1 MKFYTYTTDPSH
13 WDDAEYYNSV
23 EECLQAA
30 KVTLDEDDF
39 EDDEHIV
46 YIGEIHEHHPHIWAC
61 EVTRAMAEYLNDNC
75 NVEEVG
81 MTYEDRF
88 SDEDM
93 KDLEEYINLAVYHW
107 ASKRGID
114 LVQTG
119 IELIGEYDVV
129 L

>member
-1 MKFYTYTTDPSH
+1 MGKFQ
-13 WDDAEYYNSV
+13 WDDAEYYNSI

-30 KVTLDEDDF
+30 KETLDEDDF

-46 YIGEIHEHHPHIWAC
+46 YVGEVHEHHPHIRTV

-81 MTYEDRF
+81 LTYEDRF

-93 KDLEEYINLAVYHW
+93 EDLEEYINLAVYHW

-119 IELIGEYDVV
+119 IEIVGEYNI
-129 L
+129 